1 MQRKIVITG
10 GPGTGKST
18 IIDELIS
25 RNFMCMQEISRDI
38 TLQAR
43 ANGTEQLFLTEPLL
57 FSELLL
63 NGREKQ
69 FHDAEKLSEDLIF
82 FDRGIPDIPAYMNY
96 IGVDYPEMYIS
107 KSVKH
112 KYDTIFLMP
121 PWEEIYISDNERYES
136 FEQALAIHNHLER
149 TYKELNYTII
159 EVPTGIVADRTN
171 FILDYLK
178 NG

>member
-1 MQRKIVITG
+1 MQTKVVITG

-25 RNFMCMQEISRDI
+25 RGYSCMKEISREI
-38 TLQAR
+38 TLEAR
-43 ANGTEQLFLTEPLL
+43 ANGTEQLFLTQPLL

-63 NGREKQ
+63 KGRENQ
-69 FHDAEKLSEDLIF
+69 FNKTNKLEEDLVF

-96 IGVDYPEMYIS
+96 IGIDYPKIYME
-107 KSVKH
+107 KSIACS
-112 KYDTIFLMP
+112 YDHVFLMP

-149 TYKELNYTII
+149 TYKGLNYNVV
-159 EVPTGIVADRTN
+159 EVPTGPVINRTN
-171 FILDYLK
+171 FILDCLK

>member
-1 MQRKIVITG
+1 MITG

-25 RNFMCMQEISRDI
+25 RGFSCMQEISREI
-38 TLQAR
+38 TLEAR
-43 ANGTEQLFLTEPLL
+43 ANGTEQLFLTQPLL

-63 NGREKQ
+63 KGREDQ
-69 FHDAEKLSEDLIF
+69 FVETRKFDVNLVF

-96 IGVDYPEMYIS
+96 IGVDYPQIYMD
-107 KSVKH
+107 KSTFYS
-112 KYDTIFLMP
+112 YDVVFLMP
-121 PWEEIYISDNERYES
+121 PWEAIYISDNERYES

-149 TYKELNYTII
+149 TYKELNYKII
-159 EVPTGIVADRTN
+159 EVPTGSVTNRTN
-171 FILDYLK
+171 FILDCLK

>member
-1 MQRKIVITG
+1 MQRKVVITG
-10 GPGTGKST
+10 APGTGKST

-25 RNFMCMQEISRDI
+25 RDYTCMQEISRAI
-38 TLQAR
+38 TLEAR
-43 ANGTEQLFLTEPLL
+43 ANGTEQLFLTQPLL

-63 NGREKQ
+63 NGRENQ
-69 FHDAEKLSEDLIF
+69 FIETQKMTKKLVF

-96 IGVDYPEMYIS
+96 IGIDYPKIYMS
-107 KSVKH
+107 KSIEYI
-112 KYDTIFLMP
+112 YDLVFLMP

-149 TYKELNYTII
+149 TYKELNYNII
-159 EVPTGIVADRTN
+159 EVPTGSVIDRTN
-171 FILDYLK
+171 FILDWLK

>member
-1 MQRKIVITG
+1 MQTKVVITG

-25 RNFMCMQEISRDI
+25 RGFSCMQEISREI
-38 TLQAR
+38 TLNAR
-43 ANGTEQLFLTEPLL
+43 ANGTEQLFLTQPLL

-63 NGREKQ
+63 NGRESQ
-69 FHDAEKLSEDLIF
+69 FVETIKLNDDLVF

-96 IGVDYPEMYIS
+96 IGIDYPKIYME
-107 KSVKH
+107 KSALH
-112 KYDTIFLMP
+112 SYDYVFLMP
-121 PWEEIYISDNERYES
+121 PWEDIYISDNERYES

-149 TYKELNYTII
+149 TYKELNYNIQ
-159 EVPTGIVADRTN
+159 EVPPGSVNDRTN
-171 FILDYLK
+171 FILDCLK